1 MGKDE
6 KYNDNFD
13 FHDVPTKTPGL
24 KYNGRDLS
32 DVEFWPVHSD
42 HEILLRRRE
51 EFGLTQQQVADAA
64 GILLR
69 QYQKLESGERSM
81 QGASMRIG
89 LSVCRALQLD
99 PLRFLD

>member
-1 MGKDE
+1 MENFE

-24 KYNGRDLS
+24 KFHGLDLS
-32 DVEFWPVHSD
+32 DVEFLPVHSD
-42 HEILLRRRE
+42 EEVLSCRRKE
-51 EFGLTQQQVADAA
+51 LGMTQQQVADAA

-69 QYQKLESGERSM
+69 QYQKLESGERSIRST
-81 QGASMRIG
+81 SMRIG

-99 PLRFLD
+99 PMRFN